1 MIFKTKWNISKLT
14 LYNIF
19 KFQETF
25 YAYLI
30 YILYSTSFAFFPH
43 KKIIPHRTRSIRRIF
58 FSQWCGSG
66 SARIRIIGYLLDLD
80 PYGGRCGR
88 STTNADPHHWR
99 TVLYIYFCPLSHLVG
114 CCCCR
119 SAGRPS
125 RTRGRRWWWTSPP
138 GRSCPPPAPS
148 RWRSRWPPC
157 CSRCSGTPLASTPS
171 LDNHTIYLKIQYIR
185 GKKSNID
192 VL

>member
-43 KKIIPHRTRSIRRIF
+43 KKIIPHRTQSIRRIF
-58 FSQWCGSG
+58 FLNDVDPDPHYWIPPGSG
-66 SARIRIIGYLLDLD
+66 SIWRPMRTEYNQ
-80 PYGGRCGR
+80 CG
-88 STTNADPHHWR
+88 STSLTYC
-99 TVLYIYFCPLSHLVG
+99 TSVLYIYFCPLSHLVG

>member
-43 KKIIPHRTRSIRRIF
+43 KKIIPHRTQSIRRIF

-66 SARIRIIGYLLDLD
+66 SALLDT
-80 PYGGRCGR
+80 
-88 STTNADPHHWR
+88 SWIWIHMEADADGVQPMRIHI
-99 TVLYIYFCPLSHLVG
+99 TDVLYY
-114 CCCCR
+114 
-119 SAGRPS
+119 
-125 RTRGRRWWWTSPP
+125 T
-138 GRSCPPPAPS
+138 
-148 RWRSRWPPC
+148 
-157 CSRCSGTPLASTPS
+157 
-171 LDNHTIYLKIQYIR
+171 YIF
-185 GKKSNID
+185 
-192 VL
+192 VLCLT